1 MRRPCAPLL
10 VFTVLV
16 TAAACGGT
24 TETPARGTATVLIA
38 GKSFDVS
45 NVELTVESGENGYF
59 RIEGDDAANRDK
71 DCVPGLPG
79 RLALYGDLS
88 EEIESPSDLVDKE
101 LPFEFSGDGDDA
113 NLCFVGSNGLL
124 GVKEG
129 TVRFTSVD
137 GDKVSFTFSGRFIVY
152 DGQGGE
158 SSTPVEASGTGTAD
172 PVRWRTQPP
181 SGT

>member
-1 MRRPCAPLL
+1 MRSPCAPWLGLTLL
-10 VFTVLV
+10 LATV
-16 TAAACGGT
+16 ACGGT
-24 TETPARGTATVLIA
+24 TETPARGAASVLIA

-59 RIEGDDAANRDK
+59 RIEGDDAANRE
-71 DCVPGLPG
+71 DCLPGLPG
-79 RLALYGDLS
+79 RLALYGDLPS
-88 EEIESPSDLVDKE
+88 DIESAADLIDKE

-129 TVRFTSVD
+129 TVRFTAVEGS
-137 GDKVSFTFSGRFIVY
+137 KVSFTFSGSFIVY

-158 SSTPVEASGTGTAD
+158 SAAPVNASGTGTAE
-172 PVRWRTQPP
+172 PVRWRVQPH
-181 SGT
+181 